1 MELLQN
7 TALELGTLIRN
18 RELTAVE
25 AMEAVYKRMET
36 EEKKYHCFLMADRET
51 ALEKARLVQKQL
63 DQGWQGGILAG
74 VPMAVKDNICTRGV
88 RTTCASRMLE
98 NFVPPYTASSVR
110 NLEESGAVLVGKTN
124 LDEFAMGSTTEYSA
138 FGLTRNPWDLTRV
151 PGGSSGG
158 SAAAVA
164 AGECFFALGS
174 DTGGSVRQPAA
185 FCGVVGVKPTY
196 GLVSRY
202 GLVAYGSSLDQIGPI
217 TRNVADAA
225 AVLSVVAS
233 VDPLDA
239 TSLAGEEKDFLS
251 GLIPDVKGLRIG
263 IPKEYL
269 AGIKEDALR
278 KEISRAV
285 ELLEAAGAHVEEF
298 PLIMTE
304 YAVPVYYTLA
314 TAEASSNLARFDGV
328 SYGYRSTSAQNLRE
342 MCEKTRSEGFGP
354 EVKRRILL
362 GTYVLSA
369 EHYEAYYQKAQRVK
383 TRLCQ
388 VYQEAFEKYDI
399 ILGPTAPG
407 GAPKLGEGNADPMQM
422 YYSDFYTIP
431 ASLLG
436 APAISVPCGLNEE
449 GLPLGIQFMGK
460 RFSEKTLFRTAFTYE
475 QMRGNWETEEG
486 RTEEGRT
493 EVWRTEDIRKRG
505 MAE

>member
-1 MELLQN
+1 MEILQN
-7 TALELGTLIRN
+7 TALELATLIRN

-25 AMEAVYKRMET
+25 AMEAVYDRIET
-36 EEKKYHCFLMADRET
+36 EEKKYHCFLTADREN

-63 DQGWQGGILAG
+63 DHGWQGGILAG
-74 VPMAVKDNICTRGV
+74 VPMAVKDNICTKGV
-88 RTTCASRMLE
+88 RTTCGSRMLE
-98 NFVPPYTASSVR
+98 NFISPYTASSVR
-110 NLEESGAVLVGKTN
+110 NLEEIGAVLVGKTN

-138 FGLTRNPWDLTRV
+138 FGPTRNPWDPTRV

-239 TSLAGEEKDFLS
+239 TSLAGKEKDFLS
-251 GLIPDVKGLRIG
+251 ALIPDVKGLRIG

-269 AGIKEDALR
+269 AGIKVDALR
-278 KEISRAV
+278 REISRGV

-298 PLIMTE
+298 PLTMTE

-328 SYGYRSTSAQNLRE
+328 SYGYRSVSAQNLRE
-342 MCEKTRSEGFGP
+342 MCEKTRSEGFGS

-369 EHYEAYYQKAQRVK
+369 EHYEAYYQKAQRVR
-383 TRLCQ
+383 TRICQ

-399 ILGPTAPG
+399 IMGPTAPG
-407 GAPKLGEGNADPMQM
+407 GAQKIGEGQEDPMQM
-422 YYSDFYTIP
+422 YYSDFNTIP

-475 QMRGNWETEEG
+475 QMRGDWKTEDLRAKDWQTG
-486 RTEEGRT
+486 
-493 EVWRTEDIRKRG
+493 DIRKRG
-505 MAE
+505 MVE